1 MMIRY
6 DKSIVKN
13 ASEIQPGD
21 IFRAEYGDYGDW
33 CELVFV
39 CCGMSVPGCTMTVFH
54 RIGVKNTEKCYEYTD
69 INRVIYTV
77 IGRESA

>member
-1 MMIRY
+1 MIRY
-6 DKSIVKN
+6 EKPIIKT
-13 ASEIQPGD
+13 AAEMMPGD
-21 IFRAEYGDYGDW
+21 IFRTEYGDYGNW

-54 RIGVKNTEKCYEYTD
+54 HIGRKNIKRCYEYTD
-69 INRVIYTV
+69 INRVTYTV